1 MVRTCAYPGCTNKDE
16 SGSPQTFHRFPLANV
31 ALRRL
36 WLLSLGLNVEHTQL
50 PKMRKLRVCSDHFSE
65 DDYLPEGQTKKRIL
79 KSTAVP
85 APQDSTPAAMAE
97 PAQFAEDVE
106 VPEEEGA
113 FAGLPQSTP
122 VKSRFR
128 HDQLMM
134 VLTSPPETGP
144 RTKPSTSGTYIAKPY
159 IAIAIAITKIW
170 WRRSSNDGLTPM

>member
-1 MVRTCAYPGCTNKDE
+1 
-16 SGSPQTFHRFPLANV
+16 
-31 ALRRL
+31 
-36 WLLSLGLNVEHTQL
+36 
-50 PKMRKLRVCSDHFSE
+50 
-65 DDYLPEGQTKKRIL
+65 
-79 KSTAVP
+79 
-85 APQDSTPAAMAE
+85 MAE

-144 RTKPSTSGTYIAKPY
+144 RTKPFTSGTYIAKPPTWST
-159 IAIAIAITKIW
+159 AQVSITIYSTCLNEKLKCLHSHSIV
-170 WRRSSNDGLTPM
+170 